1 MLDIKEHCD
10 DTLPTELCGI
20 KFRKGWYYL
29 VDKKALGSYIL
40 EDEKDTDYKSI
51 VIYLECNEYPHIGD
65 VVYEAIFFTDI
76 KHVGISGRICAVRK
90 DLKDKAV
97 AREEF
102 LKELQE
108 TLPKLN
114 LKVDTDV
121 LTKHRDELLDTIKEA
136 SVELGE
142 INFEL
147 ERNKK

>member
-1 MLDIKEHCD
+1 MLEIKEHCD

-29 VDKKALGSYIL
+29 VDKKTLEPCIC

-90 DLKDKAV
+90 DLKDKAA
-97 AREEF
+97 AREEV

-114 LKVDTDV
+114 LKVDTGV